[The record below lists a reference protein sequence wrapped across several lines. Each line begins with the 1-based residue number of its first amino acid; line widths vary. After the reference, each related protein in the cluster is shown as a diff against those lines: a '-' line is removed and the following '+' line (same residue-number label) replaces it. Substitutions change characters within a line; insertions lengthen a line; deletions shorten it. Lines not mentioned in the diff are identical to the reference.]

1 MTKKEFIKQYKSA
14 MKQGYKYIGVEVIV
28 EGNIDPEYIINKASN
43 FNSKLEYYK
52 KAYNDDMQLI
62 ANKFLPQEARMVLP
76 NATKTELIMTAYND
90 DWQEIFNLRCSDS
103 ADEEIRFLCN
113 PLKDQIK

>member
-43 FNSKLEYYK
+43 FNSKFCFF
-52 KAYNDDMQLI
+52 I
-62 ANKFLPQEARMVLP
+62 SFFNK
-76 NATKTELIMTAYND
+76 
-90 DWQEIFNLRCSDS
+90 
-103 ADEEIRFLCN
+103 
-113 PLKDQIK
+113 